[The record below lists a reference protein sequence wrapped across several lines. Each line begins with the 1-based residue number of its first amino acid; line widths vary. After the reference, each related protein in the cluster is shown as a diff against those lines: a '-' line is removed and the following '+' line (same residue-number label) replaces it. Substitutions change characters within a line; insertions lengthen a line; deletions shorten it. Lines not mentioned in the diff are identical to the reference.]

1 MLMPEVKILRER
13 KSYLQFTFLI
23 VQRIEA
29 ILELFA
35 NRSLL
40 AALC

>member
-1 MLMPEVKILRER
+1 MPEAKILRER
-13 KSYLQFTFLI
+13 KSYYLQFILLI
-23 VQRIEA
+23 VQRIIRS

-40 AALC
+40 AA